1 LKVALQNGEIREI
14 KSSTTGKTLYQW
26 EEEVV
31 SKGVEMDH
39 ATTIGTGSTGIGSG
53 VFEGLWAALDF
64 SSLQP
69 QGASLTAMGSGLPT
83 FQQPALGFGGISQP
97 QAPFG
102 NQSLPMIGEGSPTGG
117 CMGLISEEL
126 PQQLW
131 QKLDEAGRL
140 RWIF

>member
-1 LKVALQNGEIREI
+1 MKVALQNGEIREI

-31 SKGVEMDH
+31 NKGVEMDY

-53 VFEGLWAALDF
+53 VFDGLWAALDF

-83 FQQPALGFGGISQP
+83 FQQPALVFPSHRHLLETSHFQ
-97 QAPFG
+97 
-102 NQSLPMIGEGSPTGG
+102 
-117 CMGLISEEL
+117 
-126 PQQLW
+126 
-131 QKLDEAGRL
+131 
-140 RWIF
+140 

>member
-1 LKVALQNGEIREI
+1 MKVALQNGEIREI

-39 ATTIGTGSTGIGSG
+39 ATTIGTSSTGTGSG

-83 FQQPALGFGGISQP
+83 AASFGLWWNFPA
-97 QAPFG
+97 
-102 NQSLPMIGEGSPTGG
+102 TGTFWKPVTSNDRG
-117 CMGLISEEL
+117 WIADGWMHGL
-126 PQQLW
+126 
-131 QKLDEAGRL
+131 D
-140 RWIF
+140 F